1 MTDGL
6 CEAPK
11 TLRGKAH
18 AVPGERRRIEPHS
31 ANPIKAQDAP
41 VTRSSSS
48 NCAPKA
54 RACMRPF
61 ARQRLLEKA
70 TVQSGLARTRASSL
84 PIFWLRSNTR

>member
-41 VTRSSSS
+41 VTRSSSHH
-48 NCAPKA
+48 APKA

-70 TVQSGLARTRASSL
+70 TVQSSLARTRASSL
-84 PIFWLRSNTR
+84 PIFWLRSNTQ